1 MSITNL
7 ISPNQIMAGY
17 NMALQNPIFQ
27 PGGITASVINSTL
40 SSQNPAI
47 TASGAAAPRVGIP
60 NIGSQILLNSA
71 FNRPAAGA
79 NVGGGGGGANVTPSP
94 TPQVPPFNPS
104 ATLAKMGGAQ
114 ILGGAVKA
122 VGSLIGGGARRRE
135 QRAAREE
142 LAAKQASY
150 ESLDTSNPYKNITNT
165 FENLTVNT
173 QAADFA
179 AQQSAQGAANI
190 MNNLAAA
197 AGGGGVA
204 ALAQSLANSQA
215 QAAQQAS
222 AQIGAQEQR
231 NQLLGA
237 QGEQRRQQLVAAG
250 ERQSQKLEFEKQG
263 TLLGMAQQRKAAAD
277 QARKDATDALVGGI
291 AQVGMGAAM
300 GGFGPDG
307 LGSIF

>member
-1 MSITNL
+1 
-7 ISPNQIMAGY
+7 
-17 NMALQNPIFQ
+17 
-27 PGGITASVINSTL
+27 
-40 SSQNPAI
+40 
-47 TASGAAAPRVGIP
+47 
-60 NIGSQILLNSA
+60 
-71 FNRPAAGA
+71 
-79 NVGGGGGGANVTPSP
+79 
-94 TPQVPPFNPS
+94 
-104 ATLAKMGGAQ
+104 MGGAQ
-114 ILGGAVKA
+114 VLGGAVKA

-135 QRAAREE
+135 QRAAREQ
-142 LAAKQASY
+142 LAARQASY

-179 AQQSAQGAANI
+179 AQQTAQGAANI